1 MKIGMNND
9 KALNVGVT
17 VRGPV
22 HSYKIIKILGRG
34 GFGVTYLVETQ
45 IRLGNIPV
53 MARFAMKEHFM
64 AKLCT
69 RGKDGC
75 TVEYTGSVMKE
86 VRDSLNNFSKEAR
99 RLQSLHIDN
108 PNIIK
113 INEVFMANN
122 TAYYIMEYIEGVDL
136 GNYVAREGALSQAA
150 TEAIMLPIIKAVA
163 VLHANRLTHYDIK
176 PANIMLRHTSG
187 DAPEPVLIDFG
198 LSKKYDEQGNATST
212 VALSAVSTGY
222 SPVEQYAPLRDFS
235 PQSDVY
241 ALAATILFCLTG
253 KRPPE
258 AVELRLDDIDRRLAP
273 LCTRVWRKAIHNAMM
288 YSRESRTSDAALLLS
303 ELIYG
308 SVELLAPEMPE
319 YQQAVVVNDEPE
331 IDVDEYG
338 DKDLLMSDNEPL
350 VYVPETDQDDEPVAE
365 LLEDSGRTP
374 RKGTQRSGCL
384 IISIIVPIIVFFLA
398 LFLIE

>member
-1 MKIGMNND
+1 MDNG

-45 IRLGNIPV
+45 IRYGNIPV
-53 MARFAMKEHFM
+53 KARFAMKEHFM
-64 AKLCT
+64 AKLCN
-69 RGKDGC
+69 RGSDGC
-75 TVEYTGSVMKE
+75 TVVFSDQVTKQ
-86 VRDSLNNFSKEAR
+86 VRDSLNSFSKEAR

-108 PNIIK
+108 PNVIK
-113 INEVFMANN
+113 INEIFTANN

-187 DAPEPVLIDFG
+187 GAPEPVLIDFG
-198 LSKKYDEQGNATST
+198 LSKKYDEQGHATST
-212 VALSAVSTGY
+212 VALTAVSTGY
-222 SPVEQYAPLRDFS
+222 SPVEQYASLRDFS

-258 AVELRLDDIDRRLAP
+258 AIDLRLDDIDRRLAP
-273 LCTRVWRKAIHNAMM
+273 LCTSAWRKAIHNAMM
-288 YSRESRTSDAALLLS
+288 YSRESRTSDAAQFLS

-308 SVELLAPEMPE
+308 SVELLAPDMSE
-319 YQQAVVVNDEPE
+319 YQDAIAVDEEPE
-331 IDVDEYG
+331 IDVYGYG
-338 DKDLLMSDNEPL
+338 DKGLTSSVNGTLARMN
-350 VYVPETDQDDEPVAE
+350 VQETDQDDEQVAE
-365 LLEDSGRTP
+365 LLKDSGGRMP
-374 RKGTQRSGCL
+374 RKETRRSGCL

-398 LFLIE
+398 LFLK